1 MNKSLIYILLAIAL
15 QAEAQTS
22 ALAIGDSLYR
32 LGNYSKAISYYE
44 KENAAHAHLQIARA
58 YLTLGNQD
66 KAVEKYENIVLANPQ
81 AQAALFELGKI
92 YFDRNQTQKADSLF
106 RKLIEKD
113 SLNPQ
118 YFYELGLINT
128 TENLVESLKLF
139 KKAYQIDT
147 TYIKTIYQ
155 IGKTHLMFRKA
166 DSALVYVDKG
176 LLLSPN
182 AADLINIK
190 AQSHFYEKNY
200 YFAIEQYDRLI
211 EMNQASIFIY
221 KDLAKCYMGTNQY
234 ELAICTYEKLLQYN
248 DEDADAIYDMGM
260 AYKELE
266 APDHAVK
273 LIEQSIEARYYNF
286 SGEYEDIG
294 EIYLK
299 QKKYNQALTY
309 FKKAIDEDDNNH
321 FLAFKICLIVDLHF
335 KDLNTKLNYYQN
347 YLAKF
352 ETKQEFQTEYAKK
365 RINAIKEELF
375 MKGE

>member
-1 MNKSLIYILLAIAL
+1 MKRSLIYILLAIAL

-22 ALAIGDSLYR
+22 ASVIGDSLYR
-32 LGNYSKAISYYE
+32 LGNYSKAISYYAQE
-44 KENAAHAHLQIARA
+44 RSTHSALQIARA
-58 YLTLGNQD
+58 YLALGNQG
-66 KAVEKYENIVLANPQ
+66 KAAERYEKIVAESPET
-81 AQAALFELGKI
+81 QAALFELGKI
-92 YFDRNQTQKADSLF
+92 YANRNQVQKADSLF

-118 YFYELGLINT
+118 YYYELGFLNT

-139 KKAYQIDT
+139 KKAYKIDS
-147 TYIKTIYQ
+147 TYIKAIYQ
-155 IGKTHLMFRKA
+155 IGKINLMFRKA
-166 DSALVYVDKG
+166 DSALAYIDKG

-200 YFAIEQYDRLI
+200 YSAIEQYNRLI
-211 EMNQASIFIY
+211 EMNQASLFIY
-221 KDLAKCYMGTNQY
+221 KDLAKCYVGTNQY

-299 QKKYNQALTY
+299 QKKYNQALAH
-309 FKKAIDEDDNNH
+309 FKKSVDADPDNH
-321 FLAFKICLIVDLHF
+321 FLSFKICLLVDLHY

-347 YLAKF
+347 YLEKF
-352 ETKQEFQTEYAKK
+352 GTKQAFQAEYAQK
-365 RINAIKEELF
+365 RINAIKEEMF

>member
-22 ALAIGDSLYR
+22 ASAIADSLYR

-58 YLTLGNQD
+58 YSALGNQD

-92 YFDRNQTQKADSLF
+92 YFNRNQTQKADSLF

-118 YFYELGLINT
+118 YYYELGLINT

-147 TYIKTIYQ
+147 TYIKVIYQ
-155 IGKTHLMFRKA
+155 IGKTQLMFRKA
-166 DSALVYVDKG
+166 DSALAYVDKG

-200 YFAIEQYDRLI
+200 YAAIEQYNRLI
-211 EMNQASIFIY
+211 EMSQASIFIY
-221 KDLAKCYMGTNQY
+221 KDLAKCYTGTNQY

-248 DEDADAIYDMGM
+248 EEDADVIYDMGL
-260 AYKELE
+260 AYKELD
-266 APDHAVK
+266 APDYAVK

-286 SGEYEDIG
+286 SREYQDIG
-294 EIYLK
+294 DIYLK
-299 QKKYNQALTY
+299 QKKYNQALSY
-309 FKKAIDEDDNNH
+309 FKKAIDEDGNNH
-321 FLAFKICLIVDLHF
+321 FLAFKICLIVDLHY
-335 KDLNTKLNYYQN
+335 KDLNTKLNCYQN
-347 YLAKF
+347 YLTKF
-352 ETKQEFQTEYAKK
+352 ETKQEYQTEYAKK

>member
-1 MNKSLIYILLAIAL
+1 MNKFLIYILLAIAL

-44 KENAAHAHLQIARA
+44 KENAAHANLQIARA
-58 YLTLGNQD
+58 YLALGNQD
-66 KAVEKYENIVLANPQ
+66 KAVEKYENIVLTNPQ

-92 YFDRNQTQKADSLF
+92 YFNQNQTQKADSLF

-118 YFYELGLINT
+118 YYYELGLINT
-128 TENLVESLKLF
+128 TKNLVESLKLF

-147 TYIKTIYQ
+147 TYIKAIYQ

-166 DSALVYVDKG
+166 DSALAYVDKG

-200 YFAIEQYDRLI
+200 YSAIEQYNRLI
-211 EMNQASIFIY
+211 EINQASIFIY
-221 KDLAKCYMGTNQY
+221 KDLAKCYEGTNQY
-234 ELAICTYEKLLQYN
+234 ELAICTHEKLLQYN
-248 DEDADAIYDMGM
+248 EEDADVIYDMGL
-260 AYKELE
+260 AYKELD
-266 APDHAVK
+266 APDYAMK

-286 SGEYEDIG
+286 SREYQDIG
-294 EIYLK
+294 DIYLK
-299 QKKYNQALTY
+299 QKKYNQALNY
-309 FKKAIDEDDNNH
+309 FKKATDEDGNNH
-321 FLAFKICLIVDLHF
+321 FLAFKVCLIVDLHF

-347 YLAKF
+347 YLTKF
-352 ETKQEFQTEYAKK
+352 E
-365 RINAIKEELF
+365 
-375 MKGE
+375 

>member
-22 ALAIGDSLYR
+22 ASAIADSLYR

-44 KENAAHAHLQIARA
+44 KENSPHAKLQIARA
-58 YLTLGNQD
+58 HLALGNQD
-66 KAVEKYENIVLANPQ
+66 KAVEKYENIVGVNPQ
-81 AQAALFELGKI
+81 TQVALFELGKI
-92 YFDRNQTQKADSLF
+92 YFNRNQTQKADSLF
-106 RKLIEKD
+106 RELIEKD

-118 YFYELGLINT
+118 YYYELGMVNT
-128 TENLVESLKLF
+128 TENLVESLSLF

-147 TYIKTIYQ
+147 TYIKAIYQ
-155 IGKTHLMFRKA
+155 IGKTSLMFRKA
-166 DSALVYVDKG
+166 DSALAYVDKG

-182 AADLINIK
+182 APDLINIK
-190 AQSHFYEKNY
+190 AQTHFFEKNY
-200 YFAIEQYDRLI
+200 YSAIEQYNRLV

-221 KDLAKCYMGTNQY
+221 KDLAKCYVETNQF

-248 DEDADAIYDMGM
+248 DEDADVIYDMGL
-260 AYKELE
+260 AYKELD
-266 APDHAVK
+266 APDYAIK

-286 SGEYEDIG
+286 SGEYQDIG
-294 EIYLK
+294 DIYLK
-299 QKKYNQALTY
+299 QKKYNQALAY
-309 FKKAIDEDDNNH
+309 FKKATEEDGNNP

-347 YLAKF
+347 YLTKF
-352 ETKQEFQTEYAKK
+352 ETKQECQAEYAKK